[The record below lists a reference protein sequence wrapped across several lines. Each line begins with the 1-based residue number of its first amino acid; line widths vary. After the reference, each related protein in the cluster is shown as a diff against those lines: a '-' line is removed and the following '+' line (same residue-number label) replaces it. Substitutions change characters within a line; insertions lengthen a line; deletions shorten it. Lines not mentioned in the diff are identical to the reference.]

1 MTPGQRFEHPKVRA
15 TAPENVSRLVE
26 MLEVIEALR
35 APDGCPWD
43 REQTPRTLRP
53 YLLEETYELLE
64 AIDSADDEEY
74 LEELGDVLL
83 QVFMHHAIAQEQ
95 GRFTIADVAHHA
107 TAKMINRH
115 PHVFGDVEAASAEQV
130 LANWEGLKQK
140 EARKR
145 GRVSALE
152 GAPRTLPALAWALS
166 LQKRAARVGFDWGE
180 DQGVLDKIAEEVAEL
195 RAETTRPRQEEELGD
210 LLFTLVNLARRMKLN
225 PEDALRASSN
235 RFCSRFEAM
244 EQAARHAGTDIR
256 QLSPDELDG
265 LWRDAKA
272 EQTAATTGD

>member
-1 MTPGQRFEHPKVRA
+1 VSESTARVSHPKVKP
-15 TAPENVSRLVE
+15 TVEENVLRLRE

-64 AIDSADDEEY
+64 AIDRDDSDDMS
-74 LEELGDVLL
+74 EELGDVLL

-115 PHVFGDVEAASAEQV
+115 PHVFGDVEAATAEQV
-130 LANWEGLKQK
+130 LANWEGLKSR
-140 EARKR
+140 EVGKR

-152 GAPRTLPALAWALS
+152 GAPKTLPALAWALS
-166 LQKRAARVGFDWGE
+166 LQKRAARVGFDWPA
-180 DQGVLDKIAEEVAEL
+180 DAGVLEKVAEEAAEL
-195 RAETTRPRQEEELGD
+195 AAESTRERQEEELGD
-210 LLFTLVNLARRMKLN
+210 LLFTLVNLARRLKVN
-225 PEDALRASSN
+225 PEDALRQSSQ
-235 RFCSRFEAM
+235 RFYSRFEAM
-244 EQAARHAGTDIR
+244 EQAARAAGRDVR
-256 QLSPDELDG
+256 DMSPEELDT
-265 LWRDAKA
+265 LWREAKSA
-272 EQTAATTGD
+272 LN